1 MGMTM
6 TQKILAKHAGLESV
20 RAGQLIQAK
29 LDLVLG
35 NDITTPVAINEFE
48 SAGFEKVFDKSRIA
62 MVMDHFAPN
71 KDIKSAEQCLECR
84 EFSKKYNIVNF
95 FDVGAMGIEHALLP
109 EKGLTAPGELIIGAS
124 DTVTSQFLLPHL
136 DAFHRRYPNI
146 HIRIISGRSYKVLGL
161 LRAGRVD
168 IAFASAPGDAD
179 DLEHIPCFET
189 HSCFVAA
196 PDYPCDFTRAYT
208 TEEIAAFPLILLEK
222 KASSRT
228 YLEKYFLQSGV
239 RLTPE
244 IELGARSLLV
254 DLAKIGFGVAGV
266 TREFVQG
273 ELAAGEI
280 RELSTAFSIP
290 PRTVDLCMLRNVSPS
305 AATERFAR
313 DVLEKLQGKSVSV

>member
-1 MGMTM
+1 MVKLELYRVFREVAEAGN
-6 TQKILAKHAGLESV
+6 ISLAAENLYLSQSAVSQSVKQLEQQLGTRLFLRSPRGVTLTEDGRLLFEYV
-20 RAGQLIQAK
+20 R
-29 LDLVLG
+29 
-35 NDITTPVAINEFE
+35 
-48 SAGFEKVFDKSRIA
+48 S
-62 MVMDHFAPN
+62 
-71 KDIKSAEQCLECR
+71 
-84 EFSKKYNIVNF
+84 
-95 FDVGAMGIEHALLP
+95 AMGLL
-109 EKGLTAPGELIIGAS
+109 ETLQAGTLVIGAS

-189 HSCFVAA
+189 HSCFVVA